1 MSNVLHNKKDEKDR
15 KPVYY
20 PQHSSS
26 TSFLGNIVGQPSRL
40 QWKNTSTNSFIKY
53 NQRMD
58 RFIVRESGILL
69 IWLSLQIDVKN
80 MGKDT
85 IYSACIE
92 YSNDNFKCTATIYK
106 NLDAGTIQVKDK
118 LFVLPG
124 FYFTINV
131 DQTFLLNIPGN
142 SNIIVMD
149 KSFNG
154 TETQIQEYKQSLLK
168 QIETLHEENPKQYWQ
183 LIDELQG
190 KEKDDKSALVAPFDW
205 LNHFKNLTEPKDEFK
220 ERLQFLEEKLNIL
233 EKRKCF
239 NELDS
244 RISETEIST
253 ALSSLKINKAAG
265 LDNISN
271 TTKKN
276 SYRSLTDLN
285 TYLY

>member
-1 MSNVLHNKKDEKDR
+1 MSDCCKQHSKCIGFVLVLVLFIGLIIGMSNVLHNKKDEKDR
-15 KPVYY
+15 KPVYT

-154 TETQIQEYKQSLLK
+154 GLGIQGNITEY
-168 QIETLHEENPKQYWQ
+168 H
-183 LIDELQG
+183 
-190 KEKDDKSALVAPFDW
+190 
-205 LNHFKNLTEPKDEFK
+205 
-220 ERLQFLEEKLNIL
+220 
-233 EKRKCF
+233 
-239 NELDS
+239 
-244 RISETEIST
+244 
-253 ALSSLKINKAAG
+253 
-265 LDNISN
+265 
-271 TTKKN
+271 
-276 SYRSLTDLN
+276 
-285 TYLY
+285 